1 MSYAPYPAYK
11 DSGVPWLGQ
20 IPEGWEPKKIKY
32 VVNYIG
38 SGKTPRG
45 GAEIYTDDGIMILR
59 SQNVYDDGL
68 RLKDVAYVTPEVEAL
83 QINTRVRPE
92 DVLLNITGASIGRS
106 SIVPGDLPTA
116 NVNQHVCIFR
126 PQKTKIDPK
135 FLHAFFCSSIG
146 KEQVTSNEN
155 GTSREGLNFQQA
167 GNLHLVLPPL
177 GKQSAIA
184 DFLDNKTAEIDDL
197 IAKKEELLRL
207 LAEQRTALITHA
219 VTKGLNPNAPMKPS
233 GIDWLGDVPE
243 GWEIRPISTA
253 IQKLESGVSV
263 NAMDVPAEVDQQ
275 GVLKTSAV
283 YSGSFDP
290 TQNKLIYDPV
300 EAERLACPVRKGE
313 LIISRMNTP
322 DLVGAVGIVED
333 EYPNLFLPDRLWQ
346 TRFWKQATANAPF
359 LYYFLSSKLFR
370 AVIASLASGTSGSMQ
385 NITQSDLMKIKIGM
399 PPLSEQSQIVG
410 HLDQALEKLDATRE
424 KTYEAIKKLREYR
437 TALITNAV
445 TGKIKVA

>member
-11 DSGVPWLGQ
+11 DSGVPWLGK
-20 IPEGWEPKKIKY
+20 IPEHWKTPKIQHVVRLRSGEAITVSDITDSAEY
-32 VVNYIG
+32 VVYGGNGPRGFTDAYTHDG
-38 SGKTPRG
+38 DFALVGRQGALCGNVHYASGKFWASEHALVANPSRPFEVKWFG
-45 GAEIYTDDGIMILR
+45 EVLR
-59 SQNVYDDGL
+59 AMDLNQYSVSAAQPGLSVDNVA
-68 RLKDVAYVTPEVEAL
+68 RLAIP
-83 QINTRVRPE
+83 
-92 DVLLNITGASIGRS
+92 
-106 SIVPGDLPTA
+106 
-116 NVNQHVCIFR
+116 F
-126 PQKTKIDPK
+126 
-135 FLHAFFCSSIG
+135 
-146 KEQVTSNEN
+146 
-155 GTSREGLNFQQA
+155 
-167 GNLHLVLPPL
+167 PPL
-177 GKQSAIA
+177 EEQTAIA
-184 DFLDNKTAEIDDL
+184 DFLDKKTAEIDDL
-197 IAKKEELLRL
+197 ISKKEELLRL

-233 GIDWLGDVPE
+233 GINWLGDVPE
-243 GWEIRPISTA
+243 GWDIRPISTA

-263 NAMDVPAEVDQQ
+263 NAMDVPAEDDQQ

-333 EYPNLFLPDRLWQ
+333 EHPNLFLPDRLWQ
-346 TRFWKQATANAPF
+346 TRFWNQATANAPF
-359 LYYFLSSKLFR
+359 LYYFLNSKLFR
-370 AVIASLASGTSGSMQ
+370 AMIASLASGTSGSMQ

-399 PPLSEQSQIVG
+399 PPLSEQDQIVDF
-410 HLDQALEKLDATRE
+410 LDQALEKLDATRD
-424 KTYEAIKKLREYR
+424 KTEEAIKKLKEYR